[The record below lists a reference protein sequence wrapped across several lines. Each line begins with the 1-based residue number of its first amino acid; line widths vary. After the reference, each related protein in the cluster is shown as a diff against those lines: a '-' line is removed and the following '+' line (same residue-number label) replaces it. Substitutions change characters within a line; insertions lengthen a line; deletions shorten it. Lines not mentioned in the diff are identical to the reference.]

1 MSINDLR
8 VRQLITEEAA
18 RIILDEGV
26 ADYGLAK
33 RKAAERLGAGQ
44 TRNLPRNAEIEDAV
58 HARQRLFEREETRRE
73 LMRLRAAAVE
83 AMRLLSP
90 FGPRLVG
97 PVLEG
102 VVNGREEVIL
112 HVFADS
118 VEEIIFHLEDRGI
131 RWRADER
138 RLRTAQGY
146 MNYPVIGFAGA
157 GADVEAVVFP
167 VKGIR
172 QAPPSPVDGKPMRR
186 AGVKEV
192 EALLESGKCEL
203 GSEN

>member
-1 MSINDLR
+1 MSTNDLR
-8 VRQLITEEAA
+8 VRQLIMEEAA

-44 TRNLPRNAEIEDAV
+44 TRNLPRNVEIEEAV
-58 HARQRLFEREETRRE
+58 HARQRLFEDDASREA
-73 LMRLRAAAVE
+73 LMRLREAAVQ
-83 AMRLLSP
+83 AMELLAP
-90 FGPRLVG
+90 FEPRLVG

-102 VVNGREEVIL
+102 LVNGREEITL
-112 HVFADS
+112 HLFADS
-118 VEEIIFHLEDRGI
+118 VEEVIFHLEDRGI
-131 RWRADER
+131 RWRGDER
-138 RLRTAQGY
+138 RMRSGQGY
-146 MNYPVIGFAGA
+146 VFYPVIAFAGP

-186 AGVKEV
+186 AGIKEV
-192 EALLESGKCEL
+192 RGLLGSEQCEL
-203 GSEN
+203 GSGN

>member
-1 MSINDLR
+1 MSTNDLR

-44 TRNLPRNAEIEDAV
+44 TRNLPRNAEIDDAV
-58 HARQRLFEREETRRE
+58 HARQRLFEDDAGRAE
-73 LMRLRAAAVE
+73 LRRLRRVALD
-83 AMRLLSP
+83 AMELLEP
-90 FGPRLVG
+90 FSPRLVG

-102 VVNGREEVIL
+102 VVNGRDEVTL

-118 VEEIIFHLEDRGI
+118 VEEIIFHLEDRAV
-131 RWRADER
+131 RWRGDER
-138 RLRTAQGY
+138 RLRAAQGHVT
-146 MNYPVIGFAGA
+146 YPAITFDGPDAH
-157 GADVEAVVFP
+157 VEAVVFP

-172 QAPPSPVDGKPMRR
+172 QAPPSPVDGRPMRR
-186 AGVKEV
+186 AGIREV
-192 EALLESGKCEL
+192 TDLLEG
-203 GSEN
+203 

>member
-58 HARQRLFEREETRRE
+58 HARQRLFESAKTRAE
-73 LMRLRAAAVE
+73 LTHLRTAAVE

-90 FGPRLVG
+90 FEPRLVG

-102 VVNGREEVIL
+102 VVNGRQEVTL

-118 VEEIIFHLEDRGI
+118 VEEIIFYLEDRGV

-138 RLRTAQGY
+138 RLRSAQGHT
-146 MNYPVIGFAGA
+146 NYPVIAFAGA
-157 GADVEAVVFP
+157 GAGASADVEAVVFP

-186 AGVKEV
+186 AGMKEV
-192 EALLESGKCEL
+192 EALLEG
-203 GSEN
+203 